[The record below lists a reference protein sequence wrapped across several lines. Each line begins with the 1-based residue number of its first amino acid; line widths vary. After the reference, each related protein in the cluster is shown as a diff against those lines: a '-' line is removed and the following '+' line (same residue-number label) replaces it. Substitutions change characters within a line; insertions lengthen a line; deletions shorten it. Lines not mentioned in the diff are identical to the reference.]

1 MRKKCLACGCR
12 FRPTKEKVY
21 TVYEPKSV
29 IEALSS
35 REKYFDVI
43 DCPRC
48 GCQNELAVKRPSVKN
63 EKSEVGDDE

>member
-1 MRKKCLACGCR
+1 MKKKCLVCGYR

-35 REKYFDVI
+35 TEKCFDVI

-48 GCQNELAVKRPSVKN
+48 GCQNELALHLPSVEN
-63 EKSEVGDDE
+63 TKSEVDDNE

>member
-1 MRKKCLACGCR
+1 MKKKCLACGYR

-21 TVYEPKSV
+21 TVYESKSV

-35 REKYFDVI
+35 KEKCFDVI

-48 GCQNELAVKRPSVKN
+48 GCQNQLALHLPSVKN
-63 EKSEVGDDE
+63 EKSKVGDDD